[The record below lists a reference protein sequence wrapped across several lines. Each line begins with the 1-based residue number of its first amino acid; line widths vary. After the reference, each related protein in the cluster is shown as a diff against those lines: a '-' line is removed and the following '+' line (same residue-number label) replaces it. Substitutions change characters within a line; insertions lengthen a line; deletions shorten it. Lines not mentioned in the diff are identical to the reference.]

1 MSRDE
6 YGRGPVLQTIDKAV
20 AFIRWD
26 WVAEFVFIVAAYTLV
41 RIIAGSGIE
50 AWLKSAGLF
59 SLGIVAVMAYLVG
72 TRDRGTYSKRDR
84 DEATR

>member
-6 YGRGPVLQTIDKAV
+6 YGRGPVLQTVDKAV

-26 WVAEFVFIVAAYTLV
+26 WVAEFVFILAAYTLV
-41 RIIAGSGIE
+41 RIIADSRHE
-50 AWLKSAGLF
+50 SWLKAAGLF
-59 SLGIVAVMAYLVG
+59 SMMVVAVMAYLVG

>member
-26 WVAEFVFIVAAYTLV
+26 WVAEFVFIVANYTLV
-41 RIIAGSGIE
+41 RIIADSDHE
-50 AWLKSAGLF
+50 AWLKAAGLF
-59 SLGIVAVMAYLVG
+59 SLVFGAATAYLVG
-72 TRDRGTYSKRDR
+72 THDRGTYSKRDR
-84 DEATR
+84 DEATS